1 MTDLTSSKLAST
13 QLWWAQIRAVIR
25 LEMKKTFFARR
36 GIWIYILALLPIV
49 MFFAHAVNVSHERG
63 RTLAIAHR
71 GEKKLTYPDLLA
83 VKTGI
88 TSAVSGTG
96 GAGKPVNLVSAYNRN
111 SIYADG
117 TSFTSD
123 GLDGAGY
130 VYSSDLLSANRI
142 LNGIQF

>member
-1 MTDLTSSKLAST
+1 MSDLATTDLTT

-83 VKTGI
+83 VKTGMTSPDVI
-88 TSAVSGTG
+88 ARLGKPPQRFHWNERKLIRVTSAVSGTG
-96 GAGKPVNLVSAYNRN
+96 GAGKPVNVVAADNRN
-111 SIYADG
+111 RIFADG
-117 TSFTSD
+117 TDYT
-123 GLDGAGY
+123 
-130 VYSSDLLSANRI
+130 
-142 LNGIQF
+142 